1 VALLVSGEPDTVVT
15 ARDVSFAFQLDDG
28 STRPVLGS
36 IDLQVR
42 LGEIVTIVGPSGSG
56 KTTLLRVLAGLIEPS
71 RGEVRIGGRRA
82 SDPDCNIGVVF
93 QNDRLMPWRTV
104 AENVHFGLEVSR
116 MDETARSERVRDA
129 LRLVGLRAAGRLYPH
144 QLSGGMR
151 QRVNLARALAL
162 RPAVLLMDE
171 PFASLDA
178 QSREFMQEEL
188 LKICSESGAAVV
200 FVTHQIDEA
209 VFLGD
214 RIVVLSGQPC
224 IVVEE
229 LQVPYASPR
238 ALEIK
243 SEPVFNELVAR
254 VWRQVKSGALAHW
267 ERDLASTLTEGE

>member
-1 VALLVSGEPDTVVT
+1 VSGEPDTVVT

>member
-1 VALLVSGEPDTVVT
+1 MTGAPETTVV
-15 ARDVSFAFQLDDG
+15 ARGVAFGFTLEDG

-36 IDLQVR
+36 IDLQVQ

-56 KTTLLRVLAGLIEPS
+56 KTTLLRVLAGLLEPTQ
-71 RGEVRIGGRRA
+71 GEVRISGRRA
-82 SDPDCNIGVVF
+82 SNPDCSLGVVF

-104 AENVHFGLEVSR
+104 AENVRFGLEVSSL
-116 MDETARSERVRDA
+116 DEATRRERVSDA
-129 LRLVGLRAAGRLYPH
+129 LRLVGLRAAGKLYPH

-162 RPAVLLMDE
+162 RPDVLLMDE
-171 PFASLDA
+171 PFAALDA

-188 LKICSESGAAVV
+188 LKICSNSGASVV

-209 VFLGD
+209 VYLGD
-214 RIVVLSGQPC
+214 RVVVLSGQPC
-224 IVVEE
+224 VVAEE
-229 LQVPYASPR
+229 IPVPFASPR

-243 SEPVFNELVAR
+243 TDPVFVELVAR

-267 ERDLASTLTEGE
+267 ERDLAATLAEGD

>member
-1 VALLVSGEPDTVVT
+1 MIAERETIVSASGVAFG
-15 ARDVSFAFQLDDG
+15 FQLADG

-36 IDLQVR
+36 IDLQVK
-42 LGEIVTIVGPSGSG
+42 LGEIVTVVGPSGSG

-71 RGEVRIGGRRA
+71 RGEVRISGRRA
-82 SDPDCNIGVVF
+82 SDPKSNIGVVF

-104 AENVHFGLEVSR
+104 AENVRFGLEVSSLN
-116 MDETARSERVRDA
+116 EALRSERVSDA
-129 LRLVGLRAAGRLYPH
+129 LRLVGMRAAGRLYPH

-171 PFASLDA
+171 PFAALDA
-178 QSREFMQEEL
+178 QSREFMQAEL
-188 LKICSESGAAVV
+188 LKICRESGASVV

-209 VFLGD
+209 VYLGD
-214 RIVVLSGQPC
+214 RVVVLSGQPC
-224 IVVEE
+224 VVVEE
-229 LQVPYASPR
+229 LLVPFASPR

-243 SEPVFNELVAR
+243 TDPIFIDLVAR

-267 ERDLASTLTEGE
+267 ERDLAATLTEGE

>member
-1 VALLVSGEPDTVVT
+1 MALLVSGEPDTVVT